1 VDAARI
7 RSSVESARATGQ
19 QGLETASQR
28 WRGVAFAA
36 ECGRRFA
43 RTNGSVLAGHLTF
56 RLFLVMVPAT
66 LVAVSALGYASAS
79 GTNLEASTESNLT
92 FTKAMADVIASTGD
106 QAKDSRLQA
115 GLIGLFALT
124 FAGVSLVK
132 ALRLVFTSI
141 WQLPEKAKGSLAATM
156 GSVLA
161 LFAILL
167 VTMAI
172 NRRLS
177 REGLLPT
184 GLGVL
189 VLIIAGSVAM
199 LLLSLQLPR
208 RPGRVV
214 DLVPGAVVAG
224 LGFAALNG
232 GAAWYFTRKLESTAQ
247 VYGALGVTM
256 TMLTYLFLWSELLV
270 LAAVVDTVWLDQVVG
285 DQPGARAVAPVIG
298 AAAMSGAAGNEPV
311 SGDGA
316 EAAAAAPAPAPA
328 PAAEPEPATG
338 DAAPSPEP
346 EAEDLAPAAGT
357 GPRHPRGLLVRRVVT
372 VPLAI
377 ITACFILASAV
388 AVWAHDVMLD
398 SDRWQE
404 TVVPLLQDP
413 EVRAAVGETLGDQIL
428 AAVDVEDRARTLL
441 PDRAQILAPA
451 LTGAVETFVRDRIQE
466 GLASEDV
473 QRLWA
478 EINAR
483 VHPKIVAFLR
493 GDEVAGISAENG
505 VVTLNLLPL
514 MAVVLTRID
523 QRAPGMVTRGRP
535 VPAIDAS
542 VPEDQ
547 ARAQLS
553 EALGVALPAGFG
565 VITLPRSD
573 RLAQLQRAVE
583 VADRAVI
590 VLPVL
595 SVLLVIVLFVV
606 APNRRRAL
614 VWLGVGVFGLAAVIA
629 AGLRVAQDEMLGGI
643 QPAPRQKAAI
653 AAAAEVLSG
662 LRATAITL
670 FVIGL
675 VLALGAALL
684 GERPRRRMAEGYA
697 SARVRLD
704 GRSALV
710 TSVVAVSVALLA
722 VVWLMVGSPT
732 PLTFLLALAL
742 MVVAAL
748 IVARRQIADAVTTLD
763 LTVPAGVTGRSVTA
777 GLAGLR
783 GPNAEAGLRGPNAEA
798 GLRGPN
804 AEAGLRGPNAEAGLR
819 GPNAE
824 AGLRGPNAEAG
835 RPLPPPPS
843 SVGGGGTEAGSDD
856 Q

>member
-1 VDAARI
+1 VDTTRI

-19 QGLETASQR
+19 QSLETATQR
-28 WRGVAFAA
+28 WRSVAFAA
-36 ECGRRFA
+36 ECGRRFV

-56 RLFLVMVPAT
+56 RLFLVIVPAT

-79 GTNLEASTESNLT
+79 GTNLEASAESNLT

-189 VLIIAGSVAM
+189 VLIVAGSVAM

-214 DLVPGAVVAG
+214 DLVPGALVAG
-224 LGFAALNG
+224 LGFAGLNA

-285 DQPGARAVAPVIG
+285 DQPDAGAVAPTIG
-298 AAAMSGAAGNEPV
+298 ATAMSGSAGNEPL
-311 SGDGA
+311 SGAG
-316 EAAAAAPAPAPA
+316 AAAADAPAP
-328 PAAEPEPATG
+328 EPEPAAATG
-338 DAAPSPEP
+338 DAAPAPE
-346 EAEDLAPAAGT
+346 EENVAPPANTA
-357 GPRHPRGLLVRRVVT
+357 PRHPRGLLVRRVVT

-413 EVRAAVGETLGDQIL
+413 EVRAAVGDTLGDQIL

-451 LTGAVETFVRDRIQE
+451 LTGAVETFVRNRIQE

-493 GDEVAGISAENG
+493 GEEVAGISAENG

-514 MAVVLTRID
+514 MAFVLNRID
-523 QRAPGMVTRGRP
+523 QRAPGILTRGRP

-542 VPEDQ
+542 VPEEQ
-547 ARAQLS
+547 GRAQLS

-573 RLAQLQRAVE
+573 QLAQLQRAVE

-590 VLPVL
+590 VLPLL

-614 VWLGVGVFGLAAVIA
+614 VWLGVGVFGLAAAIA
-629 AGLRVAQDEMLGGI
+629 AGLRVAQDEMLSGV
-643 QPAPRQKAAI
+643 QPAQRQKAAI
-653 AAAAEVLSG
+653 AAAAQVLSG

-675 VLALGAALL
+675 VVAVGAALL
-684 GERPRRRMAEGYA
+684 GERSRGRLAEGYA
-697 SARVRLD
+697 RARARLD
-704 GRSALV
+704 GRSELV
-710 TSVVAVSVALLA
+710 TSVVAVGVALL
-722 VVWLMVGSPT
+722 VVLWLVVGSPT
-732 PLTFLLALAL
+732 PRTFVLALAL

-748 IVARRQIADAVTTLD
+748 VVARHQLADAVTTLD
-763 LTVPAGVTGRSVTA
+763 LTAVQLPGR
-777 GLAGLR
+777 G
-783 GPNAEAGLRGPNAEA
+783 
-798 GLRGPN
+798 
-804 AEAGLRGPNAEAGLR
+804 
-819 GPNAE
+819 
-824 AGLRGPNAEAG
+824 
-835 RPLPPPPS
+835 LPPPPAP
-843 SVGGGGTEAGSDD
+843 VGGERAASGAGDGADD
-856 Q
+856 H